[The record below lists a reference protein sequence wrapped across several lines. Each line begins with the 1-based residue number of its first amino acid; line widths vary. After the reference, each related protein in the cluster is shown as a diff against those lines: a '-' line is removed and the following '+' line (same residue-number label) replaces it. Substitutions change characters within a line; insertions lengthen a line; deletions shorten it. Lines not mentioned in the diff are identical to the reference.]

1 MINPAGKDLGELLA
15 TSRRAGGRGDP
26 TLTSRGEHP
35 GDCVET
41 RAGGWSLSG
50 RPGAAPTT
58 VLAMTS
64 VTMFDTKKYD
74 RDHLG
79 ETLLAAGME
88 VKFRDYRLN
97 PETAET
103 VTDGTDVVCVF
114 VNDKVTREVIEILAA
129 KGVRMIALR
138 CAGFNG
144 VDLQAAADHG
154 LLVARV
160 PAYSPYA
167 VAEHAVTLAMAL
179 NRRIPQANR
188 RVRDMNFTLDGLVGF
203 DMHGKTVGLIGTG
216 KIGKI
221 AGQIFKGFG
230 MRVIMWDPYP
240 DHAWAQ
246 EHGLEYTT
254 LSEIGRKADIVSLHV
269 PLFPETEHIINEL
282 VLKELKKGVII
293 INVSRGA
300 LIDTVALIEALKSG
314 HVGGVGLDVY
324 EEEEGKFFEDL
335 SGEVMTDDVLARL
348 LTFPNVIVTAH
359 QAFLTNEALDEIAR
373 VTTENIVA
381 FQAGEQPEQSRIVTA

>member
-1 MINPAGKDLGELLA
+1 M
-15 TSRRAGGRGDP
+15 
-26 TLTSRGEHP
+26 
-35 GDCVET
+35 
-41 RAGGWSLSG
+41 
-50 RPGAAPTT
+50 TT
-58 VLAMTS
+58 VT
-64 VTMFDTKKYD
+64 VFDTKRYD
-74 RDHLG
+74 REHLG
-79 ETLLAAGME
+79 KAMLAAGLD

-97 PETAET
+97 PETVDT
-103 VTDGTDVVCVF
+103 VGEDVDVVCVF
-114 VNDKVTREVIEILAA
+114 VNDKLNRDVVEVLAA
-129 KGVRMIALR
+129 KGVKMIALR

-144 VDLQAAADHG
+144 VDLEAAKENG
-154 LLVARV
+154 ILVARV

-203 DMHGKTVGLIGTG
+203 DMHGKTAGLIGTG

-240 DHAWAQ
+240 DQAWADEQ
-246 EHGLEYTT
+246 GLEYVT
-254 LSEIGRKADIVSLHV
+254 LSELGREADIVSLHI
-269 PLFPETEHIINEL
+269 PLFPETEHIINDL
-282 VLKELKKGVII
+282 VLAALKPGVIL

-300 LIDTVALIEALKSG
+300 LVDTQALIDALKTG

-348 LTFPNVIVTAH
+348 MTFPNVIVTAH
-359 QAFLTNEALDEIAR
+359 QAFLTREALDEIAR
-373 VTTENIVA
+373 VTCENIVA
-381 FQAGEQPEQSRIVTA
+381 FGSGEQPEESRVLTG

>member
-1 MINPAGKDLGELLA
+1 M
-15 TSRRAGGRGDP
+15 
-26 TLTSRGEHP
+26 
-35 GDCVET
+35 
-41 RAGGWSLSG
+41 
-50 RPGAAPTT
+50 TT
-58 VLAMTS
+58 VT
-64 VTMFDTKKYD
+64 VFDTKRYD
-74 RDHLG
+74 REHLG
-79 ETLLAAGME
+79 KAMLAAGLD

-97 PETAET
+97 PETVET
-103 VTDGTDVVCVF
+103 VGEDVDVVCVF
-114 VNDKVTREVIEILAA
+114 VNDKLNREVVEVLAA
-129 KGVRMIALR
+129 KGVKMIALR

-144 VDLQAAADHG
+144 VDLEAARENG
-154 LLVARV
+154 ILVARV

-203 DMHGKTVGLIGTG
+203 DMHGKTAGLIGTG

-240 DHAWAQ
+240 DQAWADEQ
-246 EHGLEYTT
+246 GLEYVT
-254 LSEIGRKADIVSLHV
+254 LSELGREADIVSLHI
-269 PLFPETEHIINEL
+269 PLFPETEHIINDL
-282 VLKELKKGVII
+282 VLAALKPGVIL

-300 LIDTVALIEALKSG
+300 LVDTQALIDALKTG

-348 LTFPNVIVTAH
+348 MTFPNVIVTAH
-359 QAFLTNEALDEIAR
+359 QAFLTREALDEIAR
-373 VTTENIVA
+373 VTCENIVA
-381 FQAGEQPEQSRIVTA
+381 FGSGEQPEESRVLTG

>member
-1 MINPAGKDLGELLA
+1 MG
-15 TSRRAGGRGDP
+15 
-26 TLTSRGEHP
+26 
-35 GDCVET
+35 
-41 RAGGWSLSG
+41 
-50 RPGAAPTT
+50 TT
-58 VLAMTS
+58 VSGMTS

-74 RDHLG
+74 REHIGASLVD
-79 ETLLAAGME
+79 AGFE
-88 VKFRDYRLN
+88 VKFREFRLN
-97 PETAET
+97 PETVET
-103 VTDGTDVVCVF
+103 VTEGTDVVCVF
-114 VNDKVTREVIEILAA
+114 VNDKVTREVIEALAA
-129 KGVRMIALR
+129 KGVKMIALR

-144 VDLQAAADHG
+144 VDLQAAKEHG

-179 NRRIPQANR
+179 NRHIPQANR

-230 MRVIMWDPYP
+230 MRVVMWDPYP
-240 DHAWAQ
+240 DHAWAE
-246 EHGLEYTT
+246 EHGLEYVA
-254 LSEIGRKADIVSLHV
+254 LSILGRAADIVSLHV

-282 VLKELKKGVII
+282 VIKELKPGVII

-359 QAFLTNEALDEIAR
+359 QAFLTREALDEIAR
-373 VTTENIVA
+373 VTTENIAA
-381 FQAGEQPEQSRIVTA
+381 FGRGESPEESRIVSV

>member
-1 MINPAGKDLGELLA
+1 M
-15 TSRRAGGRGDP
+15 
-26 TLTSRGEHP
+26 
-35 GDCVET
+35 
-41 RAGGWSLSG
+41 
-50 RPGAAPTT
+50 TT
-58 VLAMTS
+58 

-74 RDHLG
+74 REYLG
-79 ETLLAAGME
+79 AALEAAGLQ
-88 VKFRDYRLN
+88 VKYREFRLN
-97 PETAET
+97 PETVEAIVPGSSE
-103 VTDGTDVVCVF
+103 VVCVF
-114 VNDKVTREVIEILAA
+114 VNDKVSREVIEELAA
-129 KGVRMIALR
+129 RGVKMIALR

-144 VDLQAAADHG
+144 VDLKAAEEHG
-154 LLVARV
+154 ILVARV

-230 MRVIMWDPYP
+230 TRVIMWDPYP
-240 DHAWAQ
+240 DNAWAEEQ
-246 EHGLEYTT
+246 GLEYVT

-282 VLKELKKGVII
+282 VLMELKKGVII

-300 LIDTVALIEALKSG
+300 LIDTKALIESLKEG
-314 HVGGVGLDVY
+314 HVAGVGLDVY

-359 QAFLTNEALDEIAR
+359 QAFLTAEALGEIAR
-373 VTTENIVA
+373 VTTENVLA
-381 FQAGEQPEQSRIVTA
+381 FQAGESPEESRIVKA

>member
-1 MINPAGKDLGELLA
+1 M
-15 TSRRAGGRGDP
+15 
-26 TLTSRGEHP
+26 
-35 GDCVET
+35 
-41 RAGGWSLSG
+41 
-50 RPGAAPTT
+50 TT
-58 VLAMTS
+58 VT
-64 VTMFDTKKYD
+64 VFDTKRYD
-74 RDHLG
+74 REHLG
-79 ETLLAAGME
+79 KAMLAAGLD

-97 PETAET
+97 PETVET
-103 VTDGTDVVCVF
+103 VGEDVDVVCVF
-114 VNDKVTREVIEILAA
+114 VNDKLNREVVEVLAA

-144 VDLQAAADHG
+144 VDLEAAKENG
-154 LLVARV
+154 ILVARV

-203 DMHGKTVGLIGTG
+203 DMHGKTAGLIGTG

-240 DHAWAQ
+240 DQAWADEQ
-246 EHGLEYTT
+246 GLEYVT
-254 LSEIGRKADIVSLHV
+254 LSELGREADIVSLHI
-269 PLFPETEHIINEL
+269 PLFPETEHIINDL
-282 VLKELKKGVII
+282 VLAALKPGVIL

-300 LIDTVALIEALKSG
+300 LVDTQALIDALKTG

-348 LTFPNVIVTAH
+348 MTFPNVIVTAH
-359 QAFLTNEALDEIAR
+359 QAFLTREALDEIAR
-373 VTTENIVA
+373 VTCENIVA
-381 FQAGEQPEQSRIVTA
+381 FGSGEQPEESRVLTG

>member
-1 MINPAGKDLGELLA
+1 M
-15 TSRRAGGRGDP
+15 
-26 TLTSRGEHP
+26 
-35 GDCVET
+35 
-41 RAGGWSLSG
+41 
-50 RPGAAPTT
+50 TT
-58 VLAMTS
+58 VA
-64 VTMFDTKKYD
+64 MFDTKRYD

-79 ETLLAAGME
+79 ESLLAAGID
-88 VKFRDYRLN
+88 VKFREFRLN
-97 PETAET
+97 AET
-103 VTDGTDVVCVF
+103 VETVTEGTDVVCVF
-114 VNDKVTREVIEILAA
+114 VNDKVDREVIEHLAS

-144 VDLQAAADHG
+144 VDLAAAAEHG
-154 LLVARV
+154 IVVARV

-230 MRVIMWDPYP
+230 TRVIMWDPYP

-246 EHGLEYTT
+246 EAGLEYVT
-254 LSEIGRKADIVSLHV
+254 LSEIGREADIVSLHV
-269 PLFPETEHIINEL
+269 PLFPETHHIINDL
-282 VLKELKKGVII
+282 VLAALKPGVIL

-300 LIDTVALIEALKSG
+300 LVDTVALIEALKTG
-314 HVGGVGLDVY
+314 QVGGVGLDVY

-335 SGEVMTDDVLARL
+335 SGEIMDDDVLARL

-359 QAFLTNEALDEIAR
+359 QAFLTKEALDEIAR
-373 VTTENIVA
+373 VTTENIQA
-381 FQAGEQPEQSRIVTA
+381 FGRGEQPEASRIVTA

>member
-1 MINPAGKDLGELLA
+1 
-15 TSRRAGGRGDP
+15 
-26 TLTSRGEHP
+26 
-35 GDCVET
+35 
-41 RAGGWSLSG
+41 
-50 RPGAAPTT
+50 
-58 VLAMTS
+58 MTN

-74 RDHLG
+74 RNHLG
-79 ETLLAAGME
+79 KALQDAGFE
-88 VKFRDYRLN
+88 VKFREFRLN
-97 PETAET
+97 PDTVET
-103 VTDGTDVVCVF
+103 VGEDVDVVCVF
-114 VNDKVTREVIEILAA
+114 VNDKLTAEVIEQLAA
-129 KGVRMIALR
+129 KGVKMIALR

-154 LLVARV
+154 ILVARV

-167 VAEHAVTLAMAL
+167 VAEHAVTLALAL

-216 KIGKI
+216 KIGRI

-240 DHAWAQ
+240 DPAWAA
-246 EHGLEYTT
+246 EHGLEYVE
-254 LSEIGRKADIVSLHV
+254 LSEIGREADIVSLHV
-269 PLFPETEHIINEL
+269 PLFPETHHILNAL
-282 VLKELKKGVII
+282 VIDALKPGVII

-300 LIDTVALIEALKSG
+300 LVDTRALIEALKSG

-335 SGEVMTDDVLARL
+335 SGEVMDDDVLARL
-348 LTFPNVIVTAH
+348 LTFPNVLVTAH
-359 QAFLTNEALDEIAR
+359 QAFLTHEALDEIAK
-373 VTTENIVA
+373 VTTENIAA
-381 FQAGEQPEQSRIVTA
+381 FAAGESPQESRIVLPV

>member
-1 MINPAGKDLGELLA
+1 VPDALAGDGAVPA
-15 TSRRAGGRGDP
+15 
-26 TLTSRGEHP
+26 
-35 GDCVET
+35 
-41 RAGGWSLSG
+41 
-50 RPGAAPTT
+50 TT
-58 VLAMTS
+58 VLGMTT

-74 RDHLG
+74 REHVG
-79 ETLLAAGME
+79 ERLTAAGLD

-97 PETAET
+97 PETVET
-103 VTDGTDVVCVF
+103 VGEGTDVVCVF
-114 VNDKVTREVIEILAA
+114 VNDKVTREVIEQLAA

-144 VDLQAAADHG
+144 VDLQAAKDHG
-154 LLVARV
+154 ILVARV

-240 DHAWAQ
+240 DKKWAEEQ
-246 EHGLEYTT
+246 GLEYVT
-254 LSEIGRKADIVSLHV
+254 LSEIGREADIVSLHV
-269 PLFPETEHIINEL
+269 PLFPETHHIINGL
-282 VLKELKKGVII
+282 VLKELKPGVII

-300 LIDTVALIEALKSG
+300 LIDTKALIKALKSG

-335 SGEVMTDDVLARL
+335 SGEVMADDVLARL

-359 QAFLTNEALDEIAR
+359 QAFLTREALDEIAR
-373 VTTENIVA
+373 VTTENVRA
-381 FQAGEQPEQSRIVTA
+381 FADGESPEESRIVLPQ

>member
-1 MINPAGKDLGELLA
+1 M
-15 TSRRAGGRGDP
+15 
-26 TLTSRGEHP
+26 
-35 GDCVET
+35 
-41 RAGGWSLSG
+41 
-50 RPGAAPTT
+50 TT
-58 VLAMTS
+58 VT
-64 VTMFDTKKYD
+64 VFDTKKYD
-74 RDHLG
+74 REHLG
-79 ETLLAAGME
+79 KSLLDAGLE
-88 VKFRDYRLN
+88 VKFRDFRLN
-97 PETAET
+97 AET
-103 VTDGTDVVCVF
+103 VETVTEGTDVVCVF
-114 VNDKVTREVIEILAA
+114 VNDKVTREVIEALAA

-144 VDLQAAADHG
+144 VDLQAAKDNG

-179 NRRIPQANR
+179 NRHIPAANR

-240 DHAWAQ
+240 DPVWAAEQ
-246 EHGLEYTT
+246 GLEYVT
-254 LSEIGRKADIVSLHV
+254 LSEIGAEADIVSLHI
-269 PLFPETEHIINEL
+269 PLFPETEHILNEL
-282 VLKELKKGVII
+282 VIAALKPGVII

-335 SGEVMTDDVLARL
+335 SGEVMADDVLARL

-359 QAFLTNEALDEIAR
+359 QAFLTREALDEIAR
-373 VTTENIVA
+373 VTTENITA
-381 FQAGEQPEQSRIVTA
+381 FASGGSPEESRIITV

>member
-1 MINPAGKDLGELLA
+1 MA
-15 TSRRAGGRGDP
+15 
-26 TLTSRGEHP
+26 
-35 GDCVET
+35 
-41 RAGGWSLSG
+41 
-50 RPGAAPTT
+50 TT
-58 VLAMTS
+58 VHGHYRSGMTT
-64 VTMFDTKKYD
+64 VTVFDTKKYD
-74 RDHLG
+74 REHLG
-79 ETLLAAGME
+79 KSLLDAGLE
-88 VKFRDYRLN
+88 VKFRDFRLN
-97 PETAET
+97 ADTVET
-103 VTDGTDVVCVF
+103 VTEGTDVVCVF
-114 VNDKVTREVIEILAA
+114 VNDKVDREVIGQLAA

-144 VDLQAAADHG
+144 VDLQAAKDHG

-179 NRRIPQANR
+179 NRHIPAANR

-240 DHAWAQ
+240 DAAWAA
-246 EHGLEYTT
+246 EHGLEYVT
-254 LSEIGRKADIVSLHV
+254 LSEIGREADIVSLHV
-269 PLFPETEHIINEL
+269 PLFPETEHILNEL
-282 VLKELKKGVII
+282 VIAALKPGVII

-335 SGEVMTDDVLARL
+335 SGEVMADDVLARL

-359 QAFLTNEALDEIAR
+359 QAFLTREALDEIAR
-373 VTTENIVA
+373 VTTENITA
-381 FQAGEQPEQSRIVTA
+381 FAGGGAPEESRIVTV

>member
-1 MINPAGKDLGELLA
+1 M
-15 TSRRAGGRGDP
+15 
-26 TLTSRGEHP
+26 
-35 GDCVET
+35 
-41 RAGGWSLSG
+41 
-50 RPGAAPTT
+50 TT
-58 VLAMTS
+58 ITV
-64 VTMFDTKKYD
+64 FDTKKYD

-79 ETLLAAGME
+79 EALIAAGFTP
-88 VKFRDYRLN
+88 KFREYRLN
-97 PETAET
+97 PETVET
-103 VTDGTDVVCVF
+103 VGDDVDVVCVF
-114 VNDKVTREVIEILAA
+114 VNDKVTREVIEVLAA
-129 KGVRMIALR
+129 KGVKMIALR

-167 VAEHAVTLAMAL
+167 VAEHAVTLALAL
-179 NRRIPQANR
+179 NRHIPQANR

-221 AGQIFKGFG
+221 TGQIFKGFG

-240 DHAWAQ
+240 DPKWAE
-246 EHGLEYTT
+246 EHGLEYVT
-254 LSEIGRKADIVSLHV
+254 LSEIGQDADIVSLHV
-269 PLFPETEHIINEL
+269 PLFPETHHIINDL
-282 VLKELKKGVII
+282 VLAALKPGVIL

-300 LIDTVALIEALKSG
+300 LVDTVALIEALKTG
-314 HVGGVGLDVY
+314 QVGGVGLDVY

-335 SGEVMTDDVLARL
+335 SGEVMADDVLARL
-348 LTFPNVIVTAH
+348 MTFPNVIVTAH
-359 QAFLTNEALDEIAR
+359 QAFLTKEALDEIAR

-381 FQAGEQPEQSRIVTA
+381 FGKGESPEPERIVSA

>member
-1 MINPAGKDLGELLA
+1 MTN
-15 TSRRAGGRGDP
+15 
-26 TLTSRGEHP
+26 
-35 GDCVET
+35 V
-41 RAGGWSLSG
+41 
-50 RPGAAPTT
+50 T
-58 VLAMTS
+58 V
-64 VTMFDTKKYD
+64 FDTKKYD

-79 ETLLAAGME
+79 EQLKATDLN
-88 VKFRDYRLN
+88 VKFREFRLN
-97 PETAET
+97 PDTVET
-103 VTDGTDVVCVF
+103 VTEGTDVVCVF
-114 VNDKVTREVIEILAA
+114 VNDKVTREVIEVLAG
-129 KGVRMIALR
+129 KGVKMIALR

-144 VDLQAAADHG
+144 VDLKAAADHG
-154 LLVARV
+154 IVVARV

-230 MRVIMWDPYP
+230 TRVIMWDPYP
-240 DHAWAQ
+240 DKVWAEEQ
-246 EHGLEYTT
+246 GLEYVT

-300 LIDTVALIEALKSG
+300 LIDTKALIESLKEG
-314 HVGGVGLDVY
+314 HVAGVGLDVY

-359 QAFLTNEALDEIAR
+359 QAFLTAEALGEIAR
-373 VTTENIVA
+373 VTTENVLA
-381 FQAGEQPEQSRIVTA
+381 FQAGESPEESRIVKA

>member
-1 MINPAGKDLGELLA
+1 
-15 TSRRAGGRGDP
+15 
-26 TLTSRGEHP
+26 
-35 GDCVET
+35 
-41 RAGGWSLSG
+41 
-50 RPGAAPTT
+50 
-58 VLAMTS
+58 MTN

-74 RDHLG
+74 REHLG
-79 ETLLAAGME
+79 KVLLAAGMN
-88 VKFRDYRLN
+88 VKFREFRLN
-97 PETAET
+97 PETVET
-103 VTDGTDVVCVF
+103 VGEDVDVVCVF
-114 VNDKVTREVIEILAA
+114 VNDRVTREVIEVLAD

-144 VDLQAAADHG
+144 VDLQAAADHDI
-154 LLVARV
+154 LVARV

-203 DMHGKTVGLIGTG
+203 DMNGKTVGLIGTG

-221 AGQIFKGFG
+221 TGQIFKGFG

-240 DHAWAQ
+240 DPVWAAEQ
-246 EHGLEYTT
+246 GLEYVP
-254 LSEIGRKADIVSLHV
+254 LSEIGKEADIVSLHV
-269 PLFPETEHIINEL
+269 PLLPETHHIINRL
-282 VLKELKKGVII
+282 VLGALKPGVII

-300 LIDTVALIEALKSG
+300 LVDTVALIEALKSG
-314 HVGGVGLDVY
+314 QVGGVGLDVY

-335 SGEVMTDDVLARL
+335 SGEVMDDDVLARL

-359 QAFLTNEALDEIAR
+359 QAFLTHEALDEIAR

-381 FQAGEQPEQSRIVTA
+381 FGAGESPEQSRIVTPS